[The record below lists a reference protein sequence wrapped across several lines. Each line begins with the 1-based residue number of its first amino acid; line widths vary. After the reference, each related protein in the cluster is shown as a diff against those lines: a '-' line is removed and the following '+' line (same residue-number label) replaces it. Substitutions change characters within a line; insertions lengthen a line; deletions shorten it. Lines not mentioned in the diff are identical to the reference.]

1 MGLESAGEE
10 GDLKGRVPG
19 LGELWAWEV
28 TDKSVDR

>member
-19 LGELWAWEV
+19 LGELLGMG
-28 TDKSVDR
+28 SDR